1 MAQANNNEDMITL
14 VDDQGNETLFQVLF
28 TFTSEEY
35 DKSYI
40 LLVPA
45 GSEPDEQVD
54 VLAFSFNPSEDG
66 QAKEAELFDI
76 EDDEEWAMVEKA
88 LDQYL
93 EEESK

>member
-1 MAQANNNEDMITL
+1 MAQANNNNEMITL
-14 VDDQGNETLFQVLF
+14 VDDEGNETLFQVLF

-35 DKSYI
+35 NKSYI

-54 VLAFSFNPSEDG
+54 VLAFSFNPEQDG
-66 QAKEAELFDI
+66 TATEADLFDI
-76 EDDEEWAMVEKA
+76 EDDEEWAMVENA
-88 LDQYL
+88 LDQFL

>member
-1 MAQANNNEDMITL
+1 MAQANNDNEMITL
-14 VDDQGNETLFQVLF
+14 VDDEGNETLFQVLF

-35 DKSYI
+35 NKSYI

-54 VLAFSFNPSEDG
+54 VLAFSFNPEQDG
-66 QAKEAELFDI
+66 TATEADLFDI
-76 EDDEEWAMVEKA
+76 EDDEEWAMVENA
-88 LDQYL
+88 LDQFL